1 MNRIFLKPEVK
12 AVRFRRLAIFLYLE
26 KIYQR
31 KSKKFGG
38 LDTKVRDK
46 HLVYEFFD
54 TSQGGYHP
62 QLEPV
67 VNTSYVEQLRKKC
80 GQEMIKG
87 YIKIGKGW

>member
-1 MNRIFLKPEVK
+1 MVNRIFLKSGVK
-12 AVRFRRLAIFLYLE
+12 ALRFSRLAIFLYLE

-31 KSKKFGG
+31 KSKKFGD
-38 LDTKVRDK
+38 LDTNVRDK

-67 VNTSYVEQLRKKC
+67 VSTSILNS
-80 GQEMIKG
+80 
-87 YIKIGKGW
+87 